1 VNKNE
6 IPVLSPATQTTAV
19 VQKRSWAPLFVS
31 LLVLVGGI
39 GGWMFYTRSLEAKL
53 PKPPTLAPPIYVA
66 LDPPFVVN
74 FETEALVRFLQI
86 TVQVMTRDPLT
97 ADLVRHNDPVVRNDL
112 LLLFANQRYEQIATR
127 EGKERLRDEALAAVR
142 RVVESSGGRPELVE
156 AVYFTSFVMQ

>member
-1 VNKNE
+1 
-6 IPVLSPATQTTAV
+6 
-19 VQKRSWAPLFVS
+19 
-31 LLVLVGGI
+31 
-39 GGWMFYTRSLEAKL
+39 M
-53 PKPPTLAPPIYVA
+53 
-66 LDPPFVVN
+66 
-74 FETEALVRFLQI
+74 RFLQI

>member
-1 VNKNE
+1 M
-6 IPVLSPATQTTAV
+6 
-19 VQKRSWAPLFVS
+19 PLFMS
-31 LLVLVGGI
+31 FFVLAAGI
-39 GGWMFYTRSLEAKL
+39 GGWLFYTRTLEANL
-53 PKPPTLAPPIYVA
+53 PKSPTLAPPIYVA

-127 EGKERLRDEALAAVR
+127 EGKERLREEALAAVR
-142 RVVESSGGRPELVE
+142 RVVEAAGGRPELIE